1 MSQRAESLLCPS
13 ALLSSRWSR
22 DNLITPEIAR
32 LYTGAVLT
40 RVGVEELQLQL
51 ARLSERSGPLE
62 VETGSLGVLS
72 WNIRCVR
79 GANRS
84 LLLLPLVSDGEGV
97 GGRSKGLVPERAF
110 EHARQFRRQKLNRYL
125 LTPQHLFDVDGVGRG
140 ASFSLPDGYSA
151 LSFGLG
157 SARLDLIET
166 DEPRVAYLD
175 RSATARVTTELLA
188 ALSYHYDDRDG
199 TAITDVLINDGDF
212 LAKHAADGSFEV
224 RLTAARR
231 LERDVE
237 ANRFIL
243 FLVQLMAYEDWHVG
257 EDLVG
262 LPVLVSSPS
271 LACAGFVRGLGLRY
285 QDLGRGRSAG
295 EAAARSLLGEFARS
309 RQGRAYAPW
318 VTRFL
323 VGSGAWAD
331 DWADD
336 PRRPWWNLTEL
347 EQRRDLLRLRE
358 GHERAQPLATLIE
371 QLGAAVGRG
380 TWDDQLPAAGVSM
393 APVDEEGT
401 LAALDRL
408 PARRPVRAL
417 ANPEVVGGTRAP
429 AEHVAELVRLLPS
442 FESYMDDVLH
452 EPSFGYYVY
461 RVRIGQGGHFS
472 THPESLSPHYGR
484 WVASWAFEVYRRLV
498 DAGRLTPEDPF
509 PLVEFGAGNGRLA
522 RDVIDQ
528 VKMRS
533 QSDGDWRAFAERLDY
548 RIYELS
554 DGLRQKQAEL
564 LLGGWPAVRVCPGD
578 ARRPAEALRRDFPE
592 GLVGFVVS
600 NELPDAFGVH
610 KVVLAPDGAAE
621 AVLVVPRIE
630 TELTQAYPPSLS
642 DACRAANA
650 RLRELLP
657 ADAHPDDLLLDQ
669 AAFREVMTFV
679 HRLPEAERARVVD
692 GLWFEEL
699 LVPADAFPG
708 LVRVLG
714 DGAAEYAH
722 ALAGEESGVVLYVN
736 VHAVTFVSGLGTAL
750 RAGQI
755 LTIDYGDTTL
765 GLVRAARQGKF
776 PLRIYC
782 DEGDYH
788 PRPNDPYTRPGGQDI
803 TADVNFTDLALA
815 GERSGLEVCC
825 YGAERVLAGAELPL
839 VLAATDQAPFAT
851 FAGNPVFKVLALGR
865 EVLWAPEGP
874 GLDRFALLAATR
886 PLSPAASAVRMALES
901 LARDCNSPLPWHG
914 NQQAPAEIEES

>member
-32 LYTGAVLT
+32 LYTGAVEA
-40 RVGVEELQLQL
+40 RVGVSELEQHL
-51 ARLSERSGPLE
+51 ARLTERSGPLE

-72 WNIRCVR
+72 WNIRCAR
-79 GANRS
+79 GEKRS

-97 GGRSKGLVPERAF
+97 GGRSKRLVPERAF

-125 LTPQHLFDVDGVGRG
+125 LTPQHLFEVDGVGRG
-140 ASFSLPDGYSA
+140 ASFSLPEGYSP

-157 SARLDLIET
+157 SARLDLLET
-166 DEPRVAYLD
+166 EEARALYLD
-175 RSATARVTTELLA
+175 RSATAEVTTELLA
-188 ALSYHYDDRDG
+188 ALAYHYDEQDG

-212 LAKHAADGSFEV
+212 LAKHGADGSFEV

-231 LERDVE
+231 LERGVE

-243 FLVQLMAYEDWHVG
+243 FLVQLMAYEDWHIG

-271 LACAGFVRGLGLRY
+271 LACAGLVRGLGLRY
-285 QDLGRGRSAG
+285 QDLGRERAEGE
-295 EAAARSLLGEFARS
+295 EAARRLLRGFARS

-318 VTRFL
+318 VSRFL
-323 VGSGAWAD
+323 AGSGALAD
-331 DWADD
+331 DWVDD

-358 GHERAQPLATLIE
+358 GEERAQPLATLIE
-371 QLGAAVGRG
+371 RLETAVGRG
-380 TWDDQLPAAGVSM
+380 TWDDQVPAAAVSI
-393 APVDEEGT
+393 APVEEEGT

-408 PARRPVRAL
+408 PKTRRVRTL
-417 ANPEVVGGTRAP
+417 ANPEVVGGMAAP
-429 AEHVAELVRLLPS
+429 AEHVAELARLLPS

-452 EPSFGYYVY
+452 EPRFGYYGY
-461 RVRIGQGGHFS
+461 RVQIGQGGHFS

-484 WVASWAFEVYRRLV
+484 WVASWAFEVHRQLV
-498 DAGRLTPEDPF
+498 RAGRLTPEDAF

-522 RDVIDQ
+522 RDVVDQ
-528 VKMRS
+528 VKLRS
-533 QSDGDWRAFAERLDY
+533 QSDPDWRAFAERLDY

-554 DGLRQKQAEL
+554 DGLRQKQEDL
-564 LLGGWPAVRVCPGD
+564 LVGGWPAVRVCSGD
-578 ARRPAEALRRDFPE
+578 ARHPAEALRRDFPE

-610 KVVLAPDGAAE
+610 KVVLSSDGAAQ
-621 AVLVVPRIE
+621 AVLVVPRLE
-630 TELTQAYPPSLS
+630 TEVTRALPSSLT
-642 DACRAANA
+642 DACRTANA

-657 ADAHPDDLLLDQ
+657 AIEHAEDLLLDR
-669 AAFREVMTFV
+669 ATFCEVMTFL
-679 HRLPEAERARVVD
+679 HGLPEPERTRGID

-699 LVPADAFPG
+699 LAPAQFFPA
-708 LVRVLG
+708 LCHVLAG
-714 DGAAEYAH
+714 GAAEYAH

-736 VHAVTFVSGLGTAL
+736 VHAVTFVRELGLAL
-750 RAGQI
+750 RAGQVV
-755 LTIDYGDTTL
+755 TIDYGDTTL
-765 GLVRAARQGKF
+765 GLVHAARHGRF

-788 PRPNDPYTRPGGQDI
+788 PRANDPYTRPGGQDI

-815 GERSGLEVCC
+815 GKECGLEVGC
-825 YGAERVLAGAELPL
+825 YGPERVLAGAELPL
-839 VLAATDQAPFAT
+839 VLASTDQLPFAT

-865 EVLWAPEGP
+865 EVLWSPEGP
-874 GLDRFALLAATR
+874 GLDRLALLAATS
-886 PLSPAASAVRMALES
+886 PLSTAARAVQARLEA
-901 LARDCNSPLPWHG
+901 LARDCNSPLLSHE
-914 NQQAPAEIEES
+914 NRRALAEVEES